1 MGNSPVIHR
10 ICVVEGTKHFRFGPQ
25 VPGPDPRRK
34 RARMA
39 FRCHLE
45 LEILRPVRRRHYHR
59 PRRWSFRRFLIRL
72 TVGVVLL
79 LLVSTT
85 LVVGGLR
92 WIDPPTTA
100 FMVLHENSSR
110 ASGHKVPV
118 RHEWVP
124 RDRIAPEAAYAVI
137 AAEDQNFMNHRGF
150 DFGSIRAALR
160 EYREGGRL
168 RGASTISQQAA
179 KNVFLWPERSLLR
192 KGVEAYLTVFIEWLW
207 PKQRILEVYLN
218 AAQFGP
224 NIYGVEAASQA
235 YFDKPASHLTQSEAA
250 RLAAVL
256 PGPVRLRANRPSSYV
271 LERQAW
277 IERQVPQLKRA
288 GYLEGVW
295 ASPTGDHTGQPPLFP
310 QDGVALK
317 HRLTPASGDTVR
329 KDLTKPGF
337 FASQEGMMTTLIDL
351 HAADES
357 ARWQIVNDGVMGGLS
372 RSRFQI
378 SEEGVAVFT
387 GEISL
392 ANNGGFA
399 SVRRIPDTLEMGQA
413 RGILLRVRGDGRTYQ
428 LRLRTDTGNDAMAY
442 RRHFDTTEGEWREV
456 ELPFD
461 GFEPVFR
468 GRILSDA
475 PPLKPAQVR
484 QLGFMLADKAA
495 GPFVLEIGAVALMD

>member
-1 MGNSPVIHR
+1 
-10 ICVVEGTKHFRFGPQ
+10 
-25 VPGPDPRRK
+25 
-34 RARMA
+34 
-39 FRCHLE
+39 
-45 LEILRPVRRRHYHR
+45 
-59 PRRWSFRRFLIRL
+59 
-72 TVGVVLL
+72 
-79 LLVSTT
+79 
-85 LVVGGLR
+85 
-92 WIDPPTTA
+92 
-100 FMVLHENSSR
+100 
-110 ASGHKVPV
+110 
-118 RHEWVP
+118 
-124 RDRIAPEAAYAVI
+124 
-137 AAEDQNFMNHRGF
+137 
-150 DFGSIRAALR
+150 
-160 EYREGGRL
+160 
-168 RGASTISQQAA
+168 
-179 KNVFLWPERSLLR
+179 
-192 KGVEAYLTVFIEWLW
+192 
-207 PKQRILEVYLN
+207 
-218 AAQFGP
+218 
-224 NIYGVEAASQA
+224 
-235 YFDKPASHLTQSEAA
+235 
-250 RLAAVL
+250 
-256 PGPVRLRANRPSSYV
+256 
-271 LERQAW
+271 
-277 IERQVPQLKRA
+277 
-288 GYLEGVW
+288 
-295 ASPTGDHTGQPPLFP
+295 
-310 QDGVALK
+310 
-317 HRLTPASGDTVR
+317 
-329 KDLTKPGF
+329 
-337 FASQEGMMTTLIDL
+337 MTTLIDL